1 MTHHTVFKKTLVI
14 SLLGHIT
21 AFGIFGFSFGDR
33 FLKANYIPVYFWGSI
48 LSNSDLNS
56 KSINSYLST
65 RYKVSN
71 MPIVLTH
78 LKSKQ
83 ECGLACPQY
92 VKPLVYLA
100 VNREKIAFVPKDKLV
115 SSVSK
120 RKEATITFHPYLPL
134 HFLLYFRDRQKA
146 HIEVM
151 FNIVSS
157 AKANNILLKRK
168 ISSGNLEADL
178 LSMRYIGHYLFIQQ
192 ARLVPNVWQTVKID
206 LSTKND

>member
-1 MTHHTVFKKTLVI
+1 MTGAAFKKTLFI

-21 AFGIFGFSFGDR
+21 VFGVFSFSSGDR
-33 FLKANYIPVYFWGSI
+33 FLKANYIPVYFLGSM
-48 LSNSDLNS
+48 LSNSDLSNR
-56 KSINSYLST
+56 SINSYLST

-71 MPIVLTH
+71 MPIILTH

-83 ECGLACPQY
+83 ESGLTYPQY
-92 VKPLVYLA
+92 VKPSLPLA
-100 VNREKIAFVPKDKLV
+100 VNREKIAFVPKDKLI

-157 AKANNILLKRK
+157 AKVTNILLKRR
-168 ISSGNLEADL
+168 ISSGNLEVDL

>member
-1 MTHHTVFKKTLVI
+1 MTGAAFKKTLFI

-21 AFGIFGFSFGDR
+21 VFGVFSFSSGDR
-33 FLKANYIPVYFWGSI
+33 FLKANYIPVYFLGSM
-48 LSNSDLNS
+48 LSNSDLSNR
-56 KSINSYLST
+56 SINSYLCT

-78 LKSKQ
+78 LKAKQ
-83 ECGLACPQY
+83 ESGFTHPQY
-92 VKPLVYLA
+92 VKPSLPLA
-100 VNREKIAFVPKDKLV
+100 VNREKIAIVPKDKLI
-115 SSVSK
+115 SFVSK

-157 AKANNILLKRK
+157 AKATNILLKRK
-168 ISSGNLEADL
+168 ISSGNLEVDL

-192 ARLVPNVWQTVKID
+192 ARLVPNIWQTVKID